1 MCHKEIKPVLVEWY
15 DGTKRWCPV
24 ACQCE
29 IEMSNKF
36 QQEMEERERRRR
48 VQKYFSLADVG
59 EKLKDATFQNWE
71 QVPGSQ
77 IAFREAVKF
86 VKEIDQR
93 LRTKEGILL
102 FGSPGNGKS
111 HLAAATARA
120 LDKKGYI
127 VVFQNVPTFIRKV
140 TEKFSEYETKILEAI
155 SHADVVILDDIGSG
169 AWTSIDCGKFE
180 EIMEALSFH
189 NRLLMATTNLDPETE
204 MEKVIGPRSFDR
216 LIEMCR
222 LVENTAGSYRRKRAA
237 ERLNLK
243 ESEAL

>member
-1 MCHKEIKPVLVEWY
+1 MCRKEIKPVLVDWY
-15 DGTKRWCPV
+15 DGTQRWCPV

-29 IEMSNKF
+29 IEAGKQL
-36 QQEMEERERRRR
+36 QQVMEERERRRR

-71 QVPGSQ
+71 QTTGSQ
-77 IAFREAVKF
+77 TAFLEAAKF
-86 VKEIDQR
+86 VKGIDQR
-93 LRTKEGILL
+93 LNTKEGILF

-111 HLAAATARA
+111 HLAAATAKA

-140 TEKFSEYETKILEAI
+140 SEKFSEYETKILAAI

-189 NRLLMATTNLDPETE
+189 NRLLMATTNLEPETE

-216 LIEMCR
+216 LVEMCR
-222 LVENTAGSYRRKRAA
+222 LVENTACSYRRKRAA
-237 ERLNLK
+237 ERMK
-243 ESEAL
+243 EV